1 MMLIT
6 KTKIYTFIITTILVG
21 TFLASSAIAADK
33 FIMAYKGKNEWVSQ
47 DDAEPLRELIKV
59 AKSGKH
65 THFKVILPP
74 SKRDLSVNRLI
85 VLRDILERQLK
96 HSFIIEEI
104 KGVANANTLVMTPT
118 HSK

>member
-1 MMLIT
+1 MIF
-6 KTKIYTFIITTILVG
+6 TKIKKSTLLIATVLLSSYV
-21 TFLASSAIAADK
+21 ASSAMAADK
-33 FIMAYKGKNEWVSQ
+33 FILTYQSKNQWVSQ
-47 DDAEPLRELIKV
+47 NEAEPLRDLIKA